1 MGSKITLVLKD
12 AVQIITACGGRYD
25 ESSEY

>member
-1 MGSKITLVLKD
+1 MESKITLVLKD
-12 AVQIITACGGRYD
+12 AVQIITACGSRYD